1 MNDYQEFQELI
12 DGLVQERVSKIL
24 QEQQFSKL
32 ITGQVLS
39 VSEDNRTCS
48 VDIITTKLNNILNKS
63 GSSLKPGDTVTLM
76 DSSSNNYTNCFIL
89 AKNGQDLESRGN
101 ISKDIENIDLHIE
114 NIDSQLSGISFSV
127 NNSTNPT
134 KLIVKIG
141 TKTKYITF
149 DD

>member
-1 MNDYQEFQELI
+1 MNDYKEFQELI

-48 VDIITTKLNNILNKS
+48 VDIVTTKLNNILNKS

-101 ISKDIENIDLHIE
+101 ISKDIENID
-114 NIDSQLSGISFSV
+114 SQLSGISFSV
-127 NNSTNPT
+127 DNKTTPT
-134 KLIVKIG
+134 KLIVSIG
-141 TKTKYITF
+141 TTIKYITF
-149 DD
+149 D